1 MEPYVKLAL
10 TMRPLPGGYAVLLGA
25 GASITAGM
33 PSAWEVQQD
42 LIGRIAAVEG
52 ATEIGDPH
60 TWYKE
65 KFGHEATY
73 DGLLAQLTSSA
84 YERQALLRS
93 FFEPD
98 DQERERGHKQP
109 AAAHQAIARLV
120 ATGHVR
126 IVLTTNFDRL
136 YMVAA
141 PNTVVRVARVM
152 RRPLEGPR
160 VRTPVC
166 GRCPSRWSR
175 R

>member
-1 MEPYVKLAL
+1 MEPYVQLAL

-73 DGLLAQLTSSA
+73 DGLLVASFTSSDSVCRSVSA
-84 YERQALLRS
+84 AVGARRRGGCSREMTALRLGVSACRS
-93 FFEPD
+93 
-98 DQERERGHKQP
+98 
-109 AAAHQAIARLV
+109 
-120 ATGHVR
+120 T
-126 IVLTTNFDRL
+126 
-136 YMVAA
+136 
-141 PNTVVRVARVM
+141 
-152 RRPLEGPR
+152 
-160 VRTPVC
+160 
-166 GRCPSRWSR
+166 
-175 R
+175 